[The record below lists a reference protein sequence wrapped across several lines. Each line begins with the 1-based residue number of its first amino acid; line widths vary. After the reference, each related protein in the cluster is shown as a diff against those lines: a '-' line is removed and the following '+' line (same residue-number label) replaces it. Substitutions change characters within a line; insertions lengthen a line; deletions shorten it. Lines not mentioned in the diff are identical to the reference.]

1 MSVRSEKAVA
11 PTADV
16 SAALTEASAE
26 HQLAEGNSYA
36 VATPDNPLSRNLV
49 VSIRASLN
57 DLCLQKT
64 KGTWAPSAEALK
76 NIFQQKKFTSLD
88 GQAESKGD
96 LKSVVLH
103 DMKIVHAKSSFPLA
117 LGAFYNL
124 LYYYSQQWPRTDA
137 PNTVRH
143 RMHNFECMQLR
154 PMHRTHRTLLTP
166 CWRGQALAS
175 PAWMTRLFRAR
186 VPDSAT
192 ERAAVAAK
200 PVVVAAVAPTDGVS
214 ATR

>member
-36 VATPDNPLSRNLV
+36 VASPENPLSRSLV

-76 NIFQQKKFTSLD
+76 NIFQ
-88 GQAESKGD
+88 
-96 LKSVVLH
+96 
-103 DMKIVHAKSSFPLA
+103 
-117 LGAFYNL
+117 
-124 LYYYSQQWPRTDA
+124 
-137 PNTVRH
+137 
-143 RMHNFECMQLR
+143 
-154 PMHRTHRTLLTP
+154 
-166 CWRGQALAS
+166 
-175 PAWMTRLFRAR
+175 
-186 VPDSAT
+186 
-192 ERAAVAAK
+192 
-200 PVVVAAVAPTDGVS
+200 
-214 ATR
+214 

>member
-36 VATPDNPLSRNLV
+36 VASPENPLARNLV

-57 DLCLQKT
+57 DLCLQSEQPSIHSRISASLTRNIASTET

-96 LKSVVLH
+96 LK
-103 DMKIVHAKSSFPLA
+103 
-117 LGAFYNL
+117 
-124 LYYYSQQWPRTDA
+124 
-137 PNTVRH
+137 
-143 RMHNFECMQLR
+143 
-154 PMHRTHRTLLTP
+154 
-166 CWRGQALAS
+166 
-175 PAWMTRLFRAR
+175 
-186 VPDSAT
+186 
-192 ERAAVAAK
+192 
-200 PVVVAAVAPTDGVS
+200 
-214 ATR
+214 